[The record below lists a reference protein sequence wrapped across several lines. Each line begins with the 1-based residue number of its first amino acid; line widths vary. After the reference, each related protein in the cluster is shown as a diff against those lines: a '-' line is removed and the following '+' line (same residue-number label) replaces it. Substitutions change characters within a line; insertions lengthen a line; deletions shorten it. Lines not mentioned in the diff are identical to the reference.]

1 MRRPS
6 EILSKAVVRKGLIA
20 AFCAFLLYTGFGFLA
35 LPAIL
40 KARLPK
46 ALSAAL
52 HRNVSVKEIRINPFV
67 LSATVRG
74 LEISDRGSAATWISV
89 GEIYANVQL
98 ASVFRGG
105 PVLRELR
112 VVRPYAN
119 IVRRPDGSY
128 NFTDLIEESSKKR
141 STKSE
146 ALKYSI
152 NNIQILDGS
161 VDFFDGPKDT
171 QHKVRN
177 LRLDVPFISNLKYA
191 VDRFVRPSFTA
202 MVNDDNVTLQ
212 GRTKPFEKSLDT
224 FFDIDI
230 KELDIPHYLAYLPFR
245 RDYEVPSARLD
256 LKMAVWFSERRNAA
270 PVIGLEGEAALRD
283 VRLTAKDGSPMLSLP
298 EVRAVV
304 SPSDIGA
311 RVFRLASLSI
321 RRPEVDVVVNQQ
333 RKLNLL
339 VLVPEKKEETS
350 GAGGGEHSAGAGQG
364 GKKTV
369 FSVDSLR
376 LDGGTVRVS
385 DASRGRPFRSVL
397 RDVGVAVDRLSN
409 EKGKSAEASLSLTTE
424 AKEGLSLRGTLS
436 LDPLSSE
443 GEVVLNKVVLGKY
456 APYYAEAVRFDV
468 ERGTLDLRASYR
480 FAAGTGAGDPVLL
493 LSGTQVAV
501 NGLRLRQS
509 EEKDAFADIPE
520 LSVRDAALD
529 LGKKEVEVGDFATR
543 KGVLSVRRG
552 TGGRLNVEQLL
563 GETGQAAPPAKASP
577 PEAPAGGAPGKPWV
591 VTLKRGEI
599 DRYSVKYED
608 RTTDPPVEISLDQLR
623 LQARDLSTQA
633 GRKGT
638 FSFRTV
644 YNRVGDVSLA
654 GSVIVDPLSVNAR
667 ISAKNLPI
675 GVTQPYYTSRVKIV
689 LTGGEY
695 SADGVLSIDARKG
708 KPLHAGYRG
717 DMFVRN
723 FASVDKERGEDFLKF
738 GTLHLGGME
747 AGYNP
752 TAVSIREVSL
762 SDFYSRI
769 IVNPDATLNL
779 QGIIAKADADNT
791 AVPTEAPGAADN
803 AAAGSGPTPVRI
815 EAVTLQG
822 GNVNFSDRYIRPN
835 YSANLVGI
843 GGRVTGLS
851 SDPGSLADLDLRG
864 NLGIGAPIE
873 IKGKINPLAD
883 PLYLDLQATVDDV
896 DLSPLTP
903 YSGRYAG
910 YTIEKGK
917 LTLNLKYHVERQRL
931 QADNKVFIDQ
941 FTFGDAV
948 DSPEATTLPVRL
960 AVALLKDRN
969 GEIHLDIPV
978 SGDLDNPR
986 FRVLGVVWQVIK
998 NLLVKAAT
1006 SPFAL
1011 LGAVFGG
1018 GGEQLSYL
1026 EFEPGQSS
1034 VTDEGAVKLG
1044 TLAKMLHD
1052 RPGLRLEIE
1061 GHVDPERDREAL
1073 RKVFFRR
1080 KLAVLKAE
1088 DLANAG
1094 QPVPALDNVR
1104 IDPAEYGKYLAR
1116 AYRKEK
1122 FPKPRTFLGTLK
1134 TLPVPEM
1141 EKLMMANIQVT
1152 DDDLRRLAEQ
1162 RAQAARDRLV
1172 ATGLVD
1178 PGRIF
1183 LVEPKSLAPE
1193 KKEKLKDSRVDF
1205 RIT

>member
-1 MRRPS
+1 MRHPS
-6 EILSKAVVRKGLIA
+6 EILSKPVVRKGLIA
-20 AFCAFLLYTGFGFLA
+20 AFSAFLLYTVFGFLA

-40 KARLPK
+40 KSRLPK

-74 LEISDRGSAATWISV
+74 LEISDRGAAATWISV
-89 GEIYANVQL
+89 AEIYANVQL

-119 IVRRPDGSY
+119 IVRRADGSY
-128 NFTDLIEESSKKR
+128 NFTDLMEETTKKR
-141 STKSE
+141 DVESK

-161 VDFFDGPKDT
+161 VDFFDGPNDT
-171 QHKVRN
+171 HHKVRG
-177 LRLDVPFISNLKYA
+177 LRLAVPFVSNLKYA
-191 VDRFVRPSFTA
+191 VNRFVRPSFTA

-212 GRTKPFEKSLDT
+212 GRTKPFEKSLET
-224 FFDIDI
+224 SFAIEI
-230 KELDIPHYLAYLPFR
+230 KDLDIPHYLAYLPFR
-245 RDYEVPSARLD
+245 RDYEVPSAHLD
-256 LKMAVWFSERRNAA
+256 LKMAVSFSQPRDAA
-270 PVIGLEGEAALRD
+270 PVVAVEGEAALRD
-283 VRLTAKDGSPMLSLP
+283 VRITGGDGSPMVSLP
-298 EVRAVV
+298 EVRAVI
-304 SPSDIGA
+304 SRSEIGA
-311 RVFRLASLSI
+311 RVLHLASLSI

-333 RKLNLL
+333 KKLNLL
-339 VLVPEKKEETS
+339 VLVPENKKETVEKSDGEDAS
-350 GAGGGEHSAGAGQG
+350 GAGQAGN
-364 GKKTV
+364 KTV

-385 DASRGRPFRSVL
+385 DASRGKPFRTVL
-397 RDVGVAVDRLSN
+397 RDVGVATERLTN
-409 EKGKSAEASLSLTTE
+409 EKGKSAEATLSLITE
-424 AKEGLSLRGTLS
+424 AKEGLSLHGTVS

-443 GEVVLNKVVLGKY
+443 GELVLNKVVLGKY
-456 APYYAEAVRFDV
+456 APYYADAVRFNV
-468 ERGTLDLRASYR
+468 ERGTLDLRTAYR
-480 FAAGTGAGDPVLL
+480 FAAGTGASDLELL
-493 LSGTQVAV
+493 LSGMQVGV
-501 NGLRLRQS
+501 GGLRLRQG
-509 EEKDAFADIPE
+509 EEKDDFADIPE

-529 LGKKEVEVGDFATR
+529 LGRREVEVGDFATR

-552 TGGRLNVEQLL
+552 AGGRLNVEELL
-563 GETGQAAPPAKASP
+563 AETGQPAPPAKASP
-577 PEAPAGGAPGKPWV
+577 PEAPTGGAAGKPWV
-591 VTLKRGEI
+591 FTLKRGEI
-599 DRYSVKYED
+599 DRYSVKYQD
-608 RTTDPPVEISLDQLR
+608 RTTDPPVEIALDRLR
-623 LQARDLSTQA
+623 LKARNLGTQA
-633 GRKGT
+633 GRKGS
-638 FSFRTV
+638 FSFHTL
-644 YNRVGDVSLA
+644 YNRTGDISLA
-654 GSVIVDPLSVNAR
+654 GSVTVDPLSVSAR
-667 ISAKNLPI
+667 ISAKDLPV

-695 SADGVLSIDARKG
+695 SANGELSIDARKG

-717 DMFVRN
+717 EMFVRN
-723 FASVDKERGEDFLKF
+723 FSSVDKERGEDFLKF
-738 GTLHLGGME
+738 GTLHFGGVDV
-747 AGYNP
+747 GYNP
-752 TAVSIREVSL
+752 TAVSIREISM

-779 QGIIAKADADNT
+779 QGIVGKADADNT
-791 AVPTEAPGAADN
+791 AVPAAASGAADN
-803 AAAGSGPTPVRI
+803 AARQTDPVPVRI
-815 EAVTLQG
+815 DAVTLQG
-822 GNVNFSDRYIRPN
+822 GSVNFSDRYIRPN

-851 SDPGSLADLDLRG
+851 SDPQSLADLDLRG

-883 PLYLDLQATVDDV
+883 PIFLDLQAEVDDV
-896 DLSPLTP
+896 DLPPLTP
-903 YSGRYAG
+903 YAGRYAG
-910 YTIEKGK
+910 YAIEKGK
-917 LTLNLKYHVERQRL
+917 LSLNLKYHVERQRL

-986 FRVLGVVWQVIK
+986 FRILGVVWQVIK

-1026 EFEPGQSS
+1026 EFEPGQST
-1034 VTDEGAVKLG
+1034 VTDEGAVKVG

-1052 RPGLRLEIE
+1052 RPGLRLEAE

-1073 RKVFFRR
+1073 RAAFFRR

-1088 DLANAG
+1088 DMANAG

-1104 IDPAEYGKYLAR
+1104 IDPAEYEKYLTR

-1134 TLPVPEM
+1134 ALPVPEM
-1141 EKLMMANIQVT
+1141 EKLMMTNIRVT
-1152 DDDLRRLAEQ
+1152 DDDLRRLAQE
-1162 RAQAARDRLV
+1162 RAEAVRDRLV

-1178 PGRIF
+1178 PARIF
-1183 LVEPKSLAPE
+1183 LVEPKSLAPA
-1193 KKEKLKDSRVDF
+1193 KKENLKDSRVDF